1 MKKIQSIV
9 PISDEFISSAI
20 SNYIGSNSLDDVLEE
35 NKCTKSELI
44 SRLTLPEAL
53 RLFSEYHF
61 SPALEEDFLSSKGSH
76 DQVIYSVLRVKN
88 PYLVQELWIRL
99 EEGEATFAELAST
112 FGEGPEASK
121 LGVMGP
127 VPLGDVMP
135 SQIAAYLRTLS
146 RVKSILLS
154 NR

>member
-1 MKKIQSIV
+1 M
-9 PISDEFISSAI
+9 
-20 SNYIGSNSLDDVLEE
+20 
-35 NKCTKSELI
+35 
-44 SRLTLPEAL
+44 
-53 RLFSEYHF
+53 
-61 SPALEEDFLSSKGSH
+61 
-76 DQVIYSVLRVKN
+76 KN

-135 SQIAAYLRTLS
+135 SQIAAYLRTLKPGEIHPPFQIAEWHIILRLEHLHPARFDDRMREFLLRKKLTEFIDQ
-146 RVKSILLS
+146 RVSLLLAS
-154 NR
+154 QPTEALSYDYS